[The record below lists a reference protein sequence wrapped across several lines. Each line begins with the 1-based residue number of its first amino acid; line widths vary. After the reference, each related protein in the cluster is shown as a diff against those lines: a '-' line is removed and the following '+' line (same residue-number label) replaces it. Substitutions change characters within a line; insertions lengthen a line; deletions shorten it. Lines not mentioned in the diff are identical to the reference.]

1 VLVERLERVERVDR
15 QSRAVTHRKPSSLK
29 LATSSS
35 DADQNEAEE
44 DSVASAIVTRC
55 VLASKRAPA
64 ASAVRSMMI
73 MDLDPK

>member
-1 VLVERLERVERVDR
+1 MPGEPAGRESTRRCEREAERERERDR

-55 VLASKRAPA
+55 DAG
-64 ASAVRSMMI
+64 
-73 MDLDPK
+73 